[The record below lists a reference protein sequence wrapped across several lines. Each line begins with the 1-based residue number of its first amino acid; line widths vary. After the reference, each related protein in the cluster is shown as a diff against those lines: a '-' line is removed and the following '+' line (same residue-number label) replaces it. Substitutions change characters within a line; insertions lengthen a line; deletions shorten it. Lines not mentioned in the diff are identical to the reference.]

1 MTEEGFLACRNHGA
15 LFAVEDGF
23 CVAGPCAGES
33 LEPIA
38 VEPRGAGW
46 ALAGGRP

>member
-38 VEPRGAGW
+38 VEARGAGW
-46 ALAGGRP
+46 ALAGDRA